1 MSYELK
7 TERARTA
14 MVAAEEEL
22 RGYFDGCV
30 FDMAKEVQLS
40 QAVRAAREEF
50 LDQLESLCPRF
61 PEAQA

>member
-1 MSYELK
+1 M
-7 TERARTA
+7 A

-22 RGYFDGCV
+22 RHYFEGCI
-30 FDMAKEVQLS
+30 FDMAKEVLLS
-40 QAVRAAREEF
+40 EAVRHAREEF

>member
-1 MSYELK
+1 M
-7 TERARTA
+7 A

-22 RGYFDGCV
+22 RHYFEGCI

-40 QAVRAAREEF
+40 EAVRHAREEF